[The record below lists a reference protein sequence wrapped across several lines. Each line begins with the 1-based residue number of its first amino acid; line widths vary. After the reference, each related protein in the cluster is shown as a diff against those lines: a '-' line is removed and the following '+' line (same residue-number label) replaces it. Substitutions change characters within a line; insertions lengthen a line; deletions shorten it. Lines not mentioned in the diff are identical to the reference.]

1 MRKKI
6 ASALGIM
13 NAVLFIVHAIAAV
26 GFLTGRIPD
35 SQVILRLGRILIT
48 GILLHA
54 LLSLPPALF
63 RMLRSGRLY
72 LRLNFRTVMQQI
84 TGVLTVI
91 FTCFHPYH
99 LAHTPTPF
107 LLVLIVISLSAA
119 GIHIFIGLPR
129 YLITFGLLR
138 EEKQLASA
146 RTAALVLSLVPTLL
160 AVAGFLLYYPNFRA
174 G

>member
-91 FTCFHPYH
+91 FTCFHPYY

-119 GIHIFIGLPR
+119 WR
-129 YLITFGLLR
+129 
-138 EEKQLASA
+138 
-146 RTAALVLSLVPTLL
+146 LST
-160 AVAGFLLYYPNFRA
+160 NRK
-174 G
+174 